1 MVSFLVSGE
10 ESDFYEKV
18 YFEDHSILL
27 HVFII
32 LKCTLLWVQ
41 KSNNYYCVIVWPT
54 EVFNYMWSKQK
65 VDKLFSNFVQEQE
78 VKDRYKKILR
88 LSPGVR
94 KVTIKAI
101 RDERHNKN

>member
-1 MVSFLVSGE
+1 MYLVVGTKIKQLLLC
-10 ESDFYEKV
+10 YCLTIRGV
-18 YFEDHSILL
+18 Y
-27 HVFII
+27 
-32 LKCTLLWVQ
+32 
-41 KSNNYYCVIVWPT
+41 
-54 EVFNYMWSKQK
+54 YMWSKQK